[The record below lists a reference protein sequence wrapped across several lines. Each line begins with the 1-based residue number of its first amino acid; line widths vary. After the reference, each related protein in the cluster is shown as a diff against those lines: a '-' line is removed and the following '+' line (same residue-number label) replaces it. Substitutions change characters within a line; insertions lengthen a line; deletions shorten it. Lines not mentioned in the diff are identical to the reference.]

1 MNVAV
6 AEATTALAAPPA
18 VKPARQAACNVVAV
32 HAPVGYTA
40 IANVSG
46 PAVVNS

>member
-1 MNVAV
+1 MNVAE
-6 AEATTALAAPPA
+6 AETTTELATPPA
-18 VKPARQAACNVVAV
+18 VKPARIAVCNVAVV
-32 HAPVGYTA
+32 HAAVGYTA